1 MDDSTPPAGERGSPR
16 PVCVV
21 SFMGS
26 PKGRVSNRA
35 WVHLMLAVGCPSFVE
50 SGLAD
55 AGNVSV
61 SHWPGGRGEHV
72 YVYMLDVATPVGWK
86 QGRSSRGGE
95 GHRMAVA
102 PPLGTRVVLGVCV
115 CEWLVWVSHVPLQTM
130 GLFWYPSVAHGVMD
144 GVRRGGM
151 PTQVVKPHPLAAHPA
166 GLAGGRVSGGPGK
179 GLPFCLGVA

>member
-1 MDDSTPPAGERGSPR
+1 
-16 PVCVV
+16 
-21 SFMGS
+21 
-26 PKGRVSNRA
+26 
-35 WVHLMLAVGCPSFVE
+35 
-50 SGLAD
+50 
-55 AGNVSV
+55 
-61 SHWPGGRGEHV
+61 
-72 YVYMLDVATPVGWK
+72 
-86 QGRSSRGGE
+86 
-95 GHRMAVA
+95 MAVA